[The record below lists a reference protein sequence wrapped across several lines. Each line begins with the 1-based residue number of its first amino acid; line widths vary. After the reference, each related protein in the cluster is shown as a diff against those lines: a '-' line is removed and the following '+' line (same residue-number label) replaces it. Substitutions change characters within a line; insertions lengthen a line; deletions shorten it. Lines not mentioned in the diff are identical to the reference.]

1 MGHLLNDTV
10 WRQFP
15 KLAVA
20 YCLLCQISAKRLN
33 WCSIVKAKE
42 APMMMHNTTSSAFS
56 TRGEGFV
63 GRPSLLRI
71 YSRKKM

>member
-1 MGHLLNDTV
+1 ME
-10 WRQFP
+10 QF
-15 KLAVA
+15 VRR
-20 YCLLCQISAKRLN
+20 ISFNYQTSVKRLS
-33 WCSIVKAKE
+33 WWSIVKAKE